1 MSVKYKDNM
10 YANDRLTGTIVR
22 HNNTPIYIDRVSG
35 DGWAYG
41 HSLGGGVPKVIQVQ
55 QEELDLTPVP
65 LGNVNELDSVL
76 FVQRMPKRRDWRQG
90 LRRSNMHVS
99 TVVGLPRDVNLT
111 GQGIVKTI
119 MGVYP
124 NVEECLEMV
133 LCEEVLGRAFSRYFS
148 VGSRLAKKRATLHFR
163 DKGIGTVGYNVAGEL
178 SFEIT
183 QDYRFLNEFLQEE
196 LKIGRA

>member
-22 HNNTPIYIDRVSG
+22 HNNIPVYIDRVSG

-90 LRRSNMHVS
+90 LRRSNMNVT

-111 GQGIVKTI
+111 GRGIVKTI
-119 MGVYP
+119 MGIYP
-124 NVEECLEMV
+124 HVEECLEMV

-148 VGSRLAKKRATLHFR
+148 VGSRLAKK
-163 DKGIGTVGYNVAGEL
+163 VARREPTEMWL
-178 SFEIT
+178 
-183 QDYRFLNEFLQEE
+183 L
-196 LKIGRA
+196 